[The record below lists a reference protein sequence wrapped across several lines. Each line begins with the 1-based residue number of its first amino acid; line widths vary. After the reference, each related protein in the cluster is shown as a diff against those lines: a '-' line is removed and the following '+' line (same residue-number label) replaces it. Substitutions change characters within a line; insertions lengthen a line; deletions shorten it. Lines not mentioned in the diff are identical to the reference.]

1 MSCGVMDPEE
11 LRELQT
17 LTGFEF
23 WRRLGELLTD
33 PERGEP
39 DKTGQKLTKV
49 DTEQPEGTRSRA
61 ALCLC
66 GSCCGYFIKL
76 HC

>member
-1 MSCGVMDPEE
+1 MVGGMSCGVMDPEE

-23 WRRLGELLTD
+23 WQRLRELLTD

-39 DKTGQKLTKV
+39 DKT
-49 DTEQPEGTRSRA
+49 
-61 ALCLC
+61 
-66 GSCCGYFIKL
+66 
-76 HC
+76 